1 MGTQSY
7 KNGYADK
14 LIFWNEQLRKS
25 QFDIDSIER
34 PKYSEQRCKE
44 SILYFTAKHE
54 EWKIE
59 NEGLNPRLTRVQLNP
74 RFNPLTYYTGSELK
88 WSTEDV
94 MRNAEHLEI
103 KLTEEQALSILL
115 ATFKDNDSMMEYI
128 NNEISDTIANI
139 YLDEQ

>member
-34 PKYSEQRCKE
+34 PRYSEEKCKE

-54 EWKIE
+54 QWKIE
-59 NEGLNPRLTRVQLNP
+59 NEGSNP

-94 MRNAEHLEI
+94 LRNAEHLDI

-139 YLDEQ
+139 YSDEK

>member
-14 LIFWNEQLRKS
+14 LIFWNEQLILS
-25 QFDIDSIER
+25 QTESIEQPR
-34 PKYSEQRCKE
+34 YTEQRCKE
-44 SILYFTAKHE
+44 SILYFTEKHE

-59 NEGLNPRLTRVQLNP
+59 NEGSNPP
-74 RFNPLTYYTGSELK
+74 TYYTGSELK

-94 MRNAEHLEI
+94 MRNAEHLDI

>member
-14 LIFWNEQLRKS
+14 LIFWNEQLILS
-25 QFDIDSIER
+25 QTESIEQPR
-34 PKYSEQRCKE
+34 YTEQRCKE
-44 SILYFTAKHE
+44 SILYFTEKHE

-59 NEGLNPRLTRVQLNP
+59 NEGSNPP
-74 RFNPLTYYTGSELK
+74 TYYTGSELK

-94 MRNAEHLEI
+94 MRNAEHLDI

-115 ATFKDNDSMMEYI
+115 DTFKDNDSMMEYI
-128 NNEISDTIANI
+128 NDEISDTIANI
-139 YLDEQ
+139 YSEKT

>member
-44 SILYFTAKHE
+44 SILYFTEKHE
-54 EWKIE
+54 EWKAQ
-59 NEGLNPRLTRVQLNP
+59 NEGL
-74 RFNPLTYYTGSELK
+74 NPLTYYTGSELK

-94 MRNAEHLEI
+94 LRNAEHLDI
-103 KLTEEQALSILL
+103 KLTDEEAESILI
-115 ATFKDNDSMMEYI
+115 ATFENNDAIMQFI
-128 NNEISDTIANI
+128 NDEILETINFKRRTV
-139 YLDEQ
+139 

>member
-14 LIFWNEQLRKS
+14 LIFWNEQLILS
-25 QFDIDSIER
+25 QTESIER
-34 PKYSEQRCKE
+34 PRYSEEKCKE

-54 EWKIE
+54 QWKIE
-59 NEGLNPRLTRVQLNP
+59 NEGS
-74 RFNPLTYYTGSELK
+74 NPLTYYTGSELK

-94 MRNAEHLEI
+94 LRNAEHLDI

-139 YLDEQ
+139 YSDEQ

>member
-14 LIFWNEQLRKS
+14 LIFWNEQLILS
-25 QFDIDSIER
+25 QTESIEQPR
-34 PKYSEQRCKE
+34 YTEQRCKE
-44 SILYFTAKHE
+44 SILYFTEKHE

-59 NEGLNPRLTRVQLNP
+59 NEGSNPP
-74 RFNPLTYYTGSELK
+74 TYYTGSELK

-94 MRNAEHLEI
+94 MRNAEHLDI

-139 YLDEQ
+139 YSEKT

>member
-14 LIFWNEQLRKS
+14 LIFWNEQLILS
-25 QFDIDSIER
+25 QTESIEQPR
-34 PKYSEQRCKE
+34 YTEQRCKE
-44 SILYFTAKHE
+44 SILYFTEKHE

-59 NEGLNPRLTRVQLNP
+59 NEGSNPP
-74 RFNPLTYYTGSELK
+74 TYYTGSELK

-94 MRNAEHLEI
+94 LRNAEHLDI

-115 ATFKDNDSMMEYI
+115 DTFKDNDSMMEYI
-128 NNEISDTIANI
+128 NDEISDTIANI
-139 YLDEQ
+139 YSEKT

>member
-14 LIFWNEQLRKS
+14 LIFWNEQLILS
-25 QFDIDSIER
+25 QTESIER
-34 PKYSEQRCKE
+34 PRYSEEKCKE
-44 SILYFTAKHE
+44 SILYFTEKHE
-54 EWKIE
+54 QWKIE
-59 NEGLNPRLTRVQLNP
+59 NEGSNP

-94 MRNAEHLEI
+94 MRNAEHLDI

-139 YLDEQ
+139 YSDEQ

>member
-14 LIFWNEQLRKS
+14 LIFWNEQLILS
-25 QFDIDSIER
+25 QTESIER
-34 PKYSEQRCKE
+34 PRYSEEKCKE
-44 SILYFTAKHE
+44 SILYFTEKHE
-54 EWKIE
+54 QWKIE
-59 NEGLNPRLTRVQLNP
+59 NEGSNP

-94 MRNAEHLEI
+94 LRNAEHLDI

-139 YLDEQ
+139 YSDNEK